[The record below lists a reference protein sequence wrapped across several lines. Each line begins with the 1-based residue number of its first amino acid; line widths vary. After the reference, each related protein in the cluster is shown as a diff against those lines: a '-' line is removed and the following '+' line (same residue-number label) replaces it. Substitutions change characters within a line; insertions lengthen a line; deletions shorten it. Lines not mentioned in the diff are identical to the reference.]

1 MTSLPIEPSPTVSS
15 PMEPAPVASLPP
27 RPTLESRPIEQG
39 PLTAATNANAPSSI
53 AVEAANAIAKLTLT
67 ASGLPMRPL
76 PMATLDAAEPAHV
89 GVPDRES
96 VFWPPPSVGPA
107 GGLNSTPAAV
117 TTAYGSMQVA
127 ESREPRPIVE
137 PYPDRIGA
145 AMASFARQRP
155 TFEGSDSTDRTSL

>member
-1 MTSLPIEPSPTVSS
+1 VTGPMESS
-15 PMEPAPVASLPP
+15 PVPVASLPN
-27 RPTLESRPIEQG
+27 RPTLEPRPIEHA
-39 PLTAATNANAPSSI
+39 PLAAATNADAPSPI

-76 PMATLDAAEPAHV
+76 PMATLEEAERAQV

-96 VFWPPPSVGPA
+96 AFWPPPSVGPA
-107 GGLNSTPAAV
+107 GELNSAPAAV
-117 TTAYGSMQVA
+117 TTAFGSMQVA

-155 TFEGSDSTDRTSL
+155 TFDSPDSSDRTSL